1 MNWMTL
7 GSVILA
13 VLTAAGLT
21 APAMALPMSADGS
34 SLGESIEIVAT
45 SPTQAAQ
52 NDPSVSAT
60 VGPQLSTVISVSSD
74 EVQTGFE
81 NTAFELS
88 VESATE
94 EAQAEAIADREN
106 ELRDRVESIREDYA
120 DLTESYRQGEL
131 TNSEYAQRLA
141 VLNGRANNVLTS
153 YNQLQKRAAN
163 VSTSTLRAAEV
174 TRSGLNSSVEDLHH
188 VRGVGSKALF
198 NQFTGRSDGEI
209 ALESEN
215 GFSITVKRG
224 SGEFSREFE
233 QKRDDETDLSV
244 SQSAALEVAREGL
257 STPKTGN
264 WVLSGSKVETSS
276 GSYEFEF
283 VLQNTSELIGEAE
296 VTVDGSSGDIFTLEE
311 ETEIHENENDERDTV
326 EQEETPEQEEDETET
341 PEQEDENSEDEA
353 EDTETPEQEDENS
366 EDGAE
371 DTETPEQEDENSED
385 EAEDT
390 ETPEQEDENSEDG
403 AEDTETP
410 EQEDENSEETD
421 KPEDEEEEERE
432 DEDESNE

>member
-1 MNWMTL
+1 MTL

-52 NDPSVSAT
+52 NDPSVSAA

-88 VESATE
+88 VESVTE
-94 EAQAEAIADREN
+94 EAQAEAIADRHN

-163 VSTSTLRAAEV
+163 VSTSALRAAEV
-174 TRSGLNSSVEDLHH
+174 TRSCLNSSVEDY
-188 VRGVGSKALF
+188 
-198 NQFTGRSDGEI
+198 I
-209 ALESEN
+209 M
-215 GFSITVKRG
+215 
-224 SGEFSREFE
+224 
-233 QKRDDETDLSV
+233 
-244 SQSAALEVAREGL
+244 
-257 STPKTGN
+257 
-264 WVLSGSKVETSS
+264 
-276 GSYEFEF
+276 
-283 VLQNTSELIGEAE
+283 
-296 VTVDGSSGDIFTLEE
+296 LEE
-311 ETEIHENENDERDTV
+311 SAVKHSLISSPVDRTV
-326 EQEETPEQEEDETET
+326 RLHLRAKMDLYHRQ
-341 PEQEDENSEDEA
+341 A
-353 EDTETPEQEDENS
+353 
-366 EDGAE
+366 
-371 DTETPEQEDENSED
+371 
-385 EAEDT
+385 
-390 ETPEQEDENSEDG
+390 
-403 AEDTETP
+403 
-410 EQEDENSEETD
+410 
-421 KPEDEEEEERE
+421 
-432 DEDESNE
+432 